1 MKYVLQVASVNK
13 AIAEK
18 EREKARVEG
27 EKSELEAA
35 VNNHDKIMWQLND
48 LLSLRAKRRDAK
60 ALEAEVARCDGQ
72 LKELDYDKV
81 EAEKN
86 EVSRAYMKHD
96 SRKARIGGELD
107 QLAQGCNSLDILGTS
122 PNLSLI
128 VIMLGA

>member
-48 LLSLRAKRRDAK
+48 L
-60 ALEAEVARCDGQ
+60 V
-72 LKELDYDKV
+72 
-81 EAEKN
+81 
-86 EVSRAYMKHD
+86 
-96 SRKARIGGELD
+96 
-107 QLAQGCNSLDILGTS
+107 
-122 PNLSLI
+122 
-128 VIMLGA
+128 